1 MTPDDIYR
9 HPMDIAWTFDY
20 ELSEDKVEDLYKRA
34 KQNQWDSD
42 EHLPWDT
49 QVDPSKPLINARSD
63 VYHQMP
69 FFKKLSKSQQ
79 ETFTA
84 HSTAQLL
91 SQFLHGEQGALMTAA
106 CVTHSVPDATAKLY
120 AATQTMDEA
129 RHVEVYA
136 RYCDKIAMVYPM
148 SPWLKALIDAT
159 LKSDRYEKVMI
170 GMNMIVEGL
179 ALGAF
184 NNMYRTT
191 DLRAAEEADL
201 QRHARRV
208 AARLVRSRLPRPG
221 DRQAATRPSARSW
234 PTSPSRRSTS
244 SSRRRRPAAAIGQP
258 RRSRLPGGAR
268 QQRHRPRGLLQGH
281 AGGARTPGSSQE
293 LPPGQIH
300 SLKDL
305 MMPALA
311 RVGLI
316 TPTVRKKYEDAGIPI
331 FDDPARARGDGRRPP
346 GRGLTLGGQGGRP
359 IGEAGR
365 RRRRTCERSHSA
377 EPRPIP
383 QCSAPSSTACP
394 RRSSSPSRTAR
405 SCSSTAPPIGL
416 FGYAAAEAVGAEH
429 HHAGAAAAR
438 PPGRCRSSGCNAG
451 RPSRRAN
458 SRASSISS
466 PAASDGREMPVE
478 VRVVR
483 GDVAGERALLHHRPR
498 QHRPPPRADRRSRR
512 PTCAPRASC

>member
-1 MTPDDIYR
+1 MNVLTKTSDVVKGDWKVSMTPDDIYR
-9 HPMDIAWTFDY
+9 HPMDIAWTFRY
-20 ELSEDKVEDLYKRA
+20 ALSGDKVEELYKRA
-34 KQNQWDSD
+34 KQNQWDAD
-42 EHLPWDT
+42 ELLPWDT
-49 QVDPSKPLINARSD
+49 HVDPSKPLINDRSD

-191 DLRAAEEADL
+191 QCELLKKLTFNVMRDESRHVSFGHVYLGPVIAKLDEAEREDLAEFAFQAVSILVGAGTAGTIANRVDPGFMEVLANSNIEPDDFFKGLQQAEE
-201 QRHARRV
+201 
-208 AARLVRSRLPRPG
+208 SG
-221 DRQAATRPSARSW
+221 IT
-234 PTSPSRRSTS
+234 
-244 SSRRRRPAAAIGQP
+244 
-258 RRSRLPGGAR
+258 
-268 QQRHRPRGLLQGH
+268 
-281 AGGARTPGSSQE
+281 QE

-300 SLKDL
+300 SVKDL

-311 RVGLI
+311 RVGLL
-316 TPTVRKKYEDAGIPI
+316 TPSVRRKYEDAGIPV
-331 FDDPARARGDGRRPP
+331 FDDPRV
-346 GRGLTLGGQGGRP
+346 LQEMEGGHP
-359 IGEAGR
+359 V
-365 RRRRTCERSHSA
+365 
-377 EPRPIP
+377 
-383 QCSAPSSTACP
+383 
-394 RRSSSPSRTAR
+394 
-405 SCSSTAPPIGL
+405 
-416 FGYAAAEAVGAEH
+416 AA
-429 HHAGAAAAR
+429 
-438 PPGRCRSSGCNAG
+438 
-451 RPSRRAN
+451 
-458 SRASSISS
+458 
-466 PAASDGREMPVE
+466 
-478 VRVVR
+478 
-483 GDVAGERALLHHRPR
+483 
-498 QHRPPPRADRRSRR
+498 
-512 PTCAPRASC
+512 